1 MRKYKANRK
10 KARSPYATYKA
21 YYKKVTKRNPDMYTQ
36 MYTKKEFM
44 EWYLNA
50 KDAKIK
56 NPAINVARS
65 QRKWPYQFTRRY
77 KKATGNALTGR
88 ETKEEREQIFRDFVD
103 LFEGD
108 YTEAR
113 EAFEAMY

>member
-21 YYKKVTKRNPDMYTQ
+21 YYKKVAKRNPDMFSP
-36 MYTKKEFM
+36 MYNKKEFM
-44 EWYLNA
+44 EMYLNA

-65 QRKWPYQFTRRY
+65 QRKWEYQFSRRF
-77 KKATGNALTGR
+77 KKKTGIELTGR
-88 ETKEEREQIFRDFVD
+88 ETKEEREQIFTDFVEY
-103 LFEGD
+103 FEGD
-108 YTEAR
+108 YSQAR